1 MQTESAMQPVVIL
14 VNGPSSAG
22 KSTFCRA
29 LQDHLTDLAAGNPA
43 ATFASVA
50 FDDKF
55 RLISDKLYA
64 IDFVKRSGGDLGRL
78 ASRNPNDGRAA
89 WEYADEGDADGKH
102 GGSPRIRLV
111 LSPHT
116 RRLLTG
122 IHRGWGEHLKLGTNL
137 LIDHFLQEKD
147 WCDEVLA
154 VIRDSGARC
163 FSVGVF
169 CSLEEL
175 ERRES
180 SRGDGRLEGRPLG
193 LARRSDEV
201 CHTHGLDYDVTV
213 RTDQHTVAESV
224 EKVVAGLRAAGCL
237 PGDRTSASAG
247 RSPISR
253 RASAFD
259 SSGIR
264 KAFDL
269 AARLP
274 DPINLA
280 IGQPDFPMPAAAC
293 AAAKAAI
300 DAGRSGYTQTQG
312 IPQLRERLE
321 QAVRADLGDPRRKIC
336 VTSGSSGALV
346 LVLMALVDPGDEVII
361 FEPAF
366 VMYRPLVE
374 FLGGTCVAID
384 TSPSFR
390 IDVDRVAAA
399 ITPRTKAILLNTPSN
414 PTGSVAPLET
424 VRALALLAERAG
436 VTLISDE
443 LYRSYCYDE
452 PFHSPASHSDRV
464 VVIDGFSKSHAMTG
478 WRVGWVH
485 GPPEVI
491 DACTMLQQYTFVC
504 APQVGQW
511 GAIAALDAPMD
522 APLAECKRKRDR
534 LMAGLAGHYRFERP
548 GGAFY
553 LYPEAPGGSGKRFA
567 QLAAEREQ
575 LIVVPGSVF
584 GAADTHFRIAY
595 TVSDQT
601 LDRGIAALL
610 RLAAGA

>member
-1 MQTESAMQPVVIL
+1 M
-14 VNGPSSAG
+14 
-22 KSTFCRA
+22 STPASVRRA
-29 LQDHLTDLAAGNPA
+29 L
-43 ATFASVA
+43 
-50 FDDKF
+50 
-55 RLISDKLYA
+55 IS
-64 IDFVKRSGGDLGRL
+64 
-78 ASRNPNDGRAA
+78 
-89 WEYADEGDADGKH
+89 
-102 GGSPRIRLV
+102 
-111 LSPHT
+111 
-116 RRLLTG
+116 
-122 IHRGWGEHLKLGTNL
+122 
-137 LIDHFLQEKD
+137 Q
-147 WCDEVLA
+147 
-154 VIRDSGARC
+154 
-163 FSVGVF
+163 
-169 CSLEEL
+169 
-175 ERRES
+175 
-180 SRGDGRLEGRPLG
+180 
-193 LARRSDEV
+193 
-201 CHTHGLDYDVTV
+201 
-213 RTDQHTVAESV
+213 
-224 EKVVAGLRAAGCL
+224 
-237 PGDRTSASAG
+237 
-247 RSPISR
+247 

-269 AARLP
+269 AAKLD

-280 IGQPDFPMPAAAC
+280 IGQPDFAMPAAAC
-293 AAAKAAI
+293 EAAKAAI
-300 DAGRSGYTQTQG
+300 DAGKSGYTQTQG

-321 QAVRADLGDPRRKIC
+321 GAVRGELGDPERKLC

-346 LVLMALVDPGDEVII
+346 LVLMTLIDPGDEVIL

-374 FLGGTCVAID
+374 FLGGTCVIVD

-390 IDVDRVAAA
+390 IDVEQVAAA

-414 PTGSVAPLET
+414 PTGFVAPLDT
-424 VRALALLAERAG
+424 VRDLARLAERAG

-443 LYRSYCYDE
+443 LYRSYSYDE
-452 PFHSPASHSDRV
+452 PFHSPAAHSDRV

-485 GPPEVI
+485 GPAEII

-504 APQVGQW
+504 APQAGQW

-522 APLAECKRKRDR
+522 IPLAECKRKRDK
-534 LMAGLAGHYRFERP
+534 LMAGIAGHYRFVKP

-567 QLAAEREQ
+567 EIAAEQEK

-595 TVSDQT
+595 TVSDRT

-610 RLAAGA
+610 RLAGAAPDRA